1 MKFRLSPV
9 LIAVFTLALAS
20 LACQALAA
28 DMPADSAPPVATSAD
43 TSEESSTDS
52 PRAPLDAD
60 APAMPEPVQSQGAG
74 MACFGLRAGGLTCL
88 DENGWQT
95 FTTANS
101 GLPTDFLSAGG
112 LCPDGRIVIAH
123 YEGLSLFDGV
133 NWENIP
139 KTSNYSSADAVA
151 CAADGSLWVA
161 HFQGVSRYANGEWT
175 TYASALLATGES
187 ANELVYDVAVSSDGR
202 VWVVTSRSVAV
213 FENDEWDIF
222 QEGQGFTESVFF
234 NELTL
239 DSLDRPWAGLSSG
252 AAVYDGNWKMVN
264 KPGYSNPSSMVFD
277 AAGNLWIGTIT
288 GGVSMYNGNAW
299 VDFNRKLESLP
310 SDNIRDLAADSQ
322 GRVWVA
328 TTYGLVIIDGDNRQT
343 YRMENSAVGDNEIEF
358 VVVVK
363 DGPTLPATTVQQPG
377 SMTGKLEKADGAP
390 LSGMRVEIC
399 VESLGSQFSGETPC
413 SDQPFFLSTETDAS
427 GVFAFENIP
436 VGYYVL
442 VAETGD
448 GWAQLTTEFGIGSER
463 TPILAGESYDIGT
476 LTLEE

>member
-28 DMPADSAPPVATSAD
+28 DSPADSAPPVATSAD

-139 KTSNYSSADAVA
+139 ETSNYSSADAVA

-202 VWVVTSRSVAV
+202 VWTVTSRSVAV
-213 FENDEWDIF
+213 FENDEWDVF
-222 QEGQGFTESVFF
+222 QQGQGFTESVFF

-239 DSLDRPWAGLSSG
+239 DSLERPWAGLSSG
-252 AAVYDGNWKMVN
+252 AAVYEGNWKMVN
-264 KPGYSNPSSMVFD
+264 KPGYSSPSSMVFD
-277 AAGNLWIGTIT
+277 AAGNLWMGTIT
-288 GGVSMYNGNAW
+288 MVYPCITATPGLISTASWEACLPTTSRAW
-299 VDFNRKLESLP
+299 
-310 SDNIRDLAADSQ
+310 
-322 GRVWVA
+322 
-328 TTYGLVIIDGDNRQT
+328 RQT
-343 YRMENSAVGDNEIEF
+343 ARGGSGWRP
-358 VVVVK
+358 
-363 DGPTLPATTVQQPG
+363 PTA
-377 SMTGKLEKADGAP
+377 
-390 LSGMRVEIC
+390 
-399 VESLGSQFSGETPC
+399 
-413 SDQPFFLSTETDAS
+413 
-427 GVFAFENIP
+427 
-436 VGYYVL
+436 
-442 VAETGD
+442 
-448 GWAQLTTEFGIGSER
+448 W
-463 TPILAGESYDIGT
+463 
-476 LTLEE
+476 